1 MNHFLTIHAFGF
13 AYCEAYILMPSHFTV
28 GWITRETE
36 TGPYNAFFC
45 DGTRKA
51 VCHPL
56 SQKGARAWLLEQ
68 VAASKAPQVLAS
80 LAAQPAPVEA
90 GAK

>member
-1 MNHFLTIHAFGF
+1 MNHFLTVVAFGF
-13 AYCEAYILMPSHFTV
+13 AYYEAYILMPSHFTV
-28 GWITRETE
+28 GWITRETK

-45 DGTRKA
+45 DGTRRA

-68 VAASKAPQVLAS
+68 VALSAVTKTEAAIAPA
-80 LAAQPAPVEA
+80 APVEA